1 MSHNIGSEIPP
12 KRIIVAMTGA
22 SGTPYAKSMLAAL
35 ARTDYEVHVT
45 ISDGF
50 FEVARVEDD
59 SAGQFLKDDRV
70 DLAGWCGES
79 GNFRYHHWRM
89 IGASIASGSF
99 RSDGMIV
106 VPCSISTLGNIAN
119 GTGKTLV
126 ERAADVVM
134 KEGRRLA
141 ILLRESP
148 LSAIALENALKLARL
163 GVHVLPTSPAF
174 YTKPKTIQDL
184 VDHTVARTLDL
195 FGIQHSLSKR
205 WGEK

>member
-1 MSHNIGSEIPP
+1 
-12 KRIIVAMTGA
+12 
-22 SGTPYAKSMLAAL
+22 MLAAL
-35 ARTDYEVHVT
+35 ARTEYEVHVT
-45 ISDGF
+45 ISEGF
-50 FEVARVEDD
+50 FEVARAEDPE
-59 SAGQFLKDDRV
+59 SARLSEDAV
-70 DLAGWCGES
+70 DLAAWCGAE
-79 GNFRYHHWRM
+79 GNFHYHHWRR

-99 RSDGMIV
+99 RTVGMIV

-134 KEGRRLA
+134 KEGRKLA
-141 ILLRESP
+141 LCVRESP

-163 GVHVLPTSPAF
+163 GVHILPTSPAF
-174 YTKPKTIQDL
+174 YTRPKTIDDL

-195 FGIQHSLSKR
+195 FEIPHALSKR

>member
-1 MSHNIGSEIPP
+1 
-12 KRIIVAMTGA
+12 
-22 SGTPYAKSMLAAL
+22 MLAAL
-35 ARTDYEVHVT
+35 ANAGLEVHVT
-45 ISDGF
+45 ISEGF

-59 SAGQFLKDDRV
+59 GAGVVLTPTAV
-70 DLAGWCGES
+70 DLRAWTGVD
-79 GNFRYHHWRM
+79 GNFKYHHWKR

-99 RSDGMIV
+99 RTMGMVV
-106 VPCSISTLGNIAN
+106 VPCSISTLGNIAA

-134 KEGRRLA
+134 KEGRKLA
-141 ILLRESP
+141 LLVRESP

-163 GVHVLPTSPAF
+163 GVHILPTSPAF

-195 FGIQHSLSKR
+195 FDIDHGLSRR
-205 WGEK
+205 WGEANAEGE